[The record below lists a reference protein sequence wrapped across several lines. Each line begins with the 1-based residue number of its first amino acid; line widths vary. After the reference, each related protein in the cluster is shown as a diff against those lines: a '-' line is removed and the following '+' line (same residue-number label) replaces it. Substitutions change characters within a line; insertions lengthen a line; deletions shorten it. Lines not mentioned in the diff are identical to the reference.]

1 MQQTADCV
9 GVGLQQ
15 KILFSQFREIFNFVF
30 HKIFLEF
37 REISRNLN
45 QKNFVKILCFA
56 KFYNAVSQPPY
67 VGVKEEEGGG
77 SRGPGPYL
85 LAHPPR

>member
-1 MQQTADCV
+1 MQQTAACV

-15 KILFSQFREIFNFVF
+15 KFSFSQFREIFAKYLILCSTKFFAKF
-30 HKIFLEF
+30 H
-37 REISRNLN
+37 EIQN
-45 QKNFVKILCFA
+45 NFVKISCFA

-77 SRGPGPYL
+77 TGPYR